1 MKEITEKARK
11 RQATTRH
18 KESQEQRQKTK
29 LIFCNY
35 LKRQT
40 APHVVVGEVVVRLY
54 QELLYCQNVSPFYGA
69 RGNAIVLLSKRK
81 PTCISLRRFS
91 RKLTDT

>member
-1 MKEITEKARK
+1 MKEITGKARK
-11 RQATTRH
+11 GQATTRH
-18 KESQEQRQKTK
+18 KESQEEQRQKTK

-54 QELLYCQNVSPFYGA
+54 QELLYCQNLSPFYGA

-91 RKLTDT
+91 RITDT